1 MILVVEDE
9 VKISTTLV
17 NYLRAAGY
25 EAEAYND
32 GLKALQRIES
42 RPPQALLL
50 DVNIPSMD
58 GMQLC
63 QEVRKF
69 SELPII
75 MITARIEE
83 IDRLR
88 GLELG
93 ADDYVCKPFS
103 PREVVARV
111 KAVLRRNQPV
121 RSAGEAQWRINPLRY
136 EVLWNAKSLRLT
148 RIEYSIIATLL
159 SQPGRIFSR
168 TVLMDQVS
176 KDTLDVNDRAI
187 DSHIKNIRKKLTSI
201 SGKTEVIE
209 TVYGLGYRI
218 LPTNHH

>member
-17 NYLRAAGY
+17 SYLRAAGY
-25 EAEAYND
+25 EAEVSDD
-32 GLKALQRIES
+32 GLKALKKIES
-42 RPPQALLL
+42 KPPQALLL

-63 QEVRKF
+63 KEVRKF

-83 IDRLR
+83 TDRLR

-111 KAVLRRNQPV
+111 RAVLRRNQSTV
-121 RSAGEAQWRINPLRY
+121 SSSEAQWQVNPLRY
-136 EVLWNAKSLRLT
+136 EVRWKDQTLRLT
-148 RIEYSIIATLL
+148 RIEYSIMATLL
-159 SQPGRIFSR
+159 SQTERIFSR
-168 TVLMDQVS
+168 AQLMDQAN
-176 KDTLDVNDRAI
+176 KDMLDVNDRAI
-187 DSHIKNIRKKLTSI
+187 DSHIKNIRKKLWAV

-209 TVYGLGYRI
+209 TVYGLGYRM
-218 LPTNHH
+218 LSK